1 MTSIAQTLNTVTCK
15 VCDAVASYV
24 KITISNI
31 QHSRQMA
38 ANREVARQLHYLNLG
53 DGKEYKQI
61 LDSLND
67 KTQNEYLGKY

>member
-1 MTSIAQTLNTVTCK
+1 
-15 VCDAVASYV
+15 
-24 KITISNI
+24 
-31 QHSRQMA
+31 MA

-67 KTQNEYLGKY
+67 KTQNEYLSKY